1 MKGRDWNSDRRA
13 SGGEREGVLRRELER
28 PGFGEMAGGGTRGD
42 GRGIRRKE
50 LWGGGSFGRGSN
62 GCCAWEL
69 RGILGLAEEGEGGG
83 GWDWGV
89 CRSGLTENGR
99 AREGVEVRG
108 GEERWKLGSM
118 RG

>member
-28 PGFGEMAGGGTRGD
+28 PGFGEMAGGELGEMAGELG
-42 GRGIRRKE
+42 GRNCG
-50 LWGGGSFGRGSN
+50 GGGSFGRGSN
-62 GCCAWEL
+62 GCCAWEW
-69 RGILGLAEEGEGGG
+69 RGILGMAEEAEGGG
-83 GWDWGV
+83 GWDWGG